1 MLEKDIVQLS
11 QEYYEEMKKLRHH
24 FHMFPELGFNEFNT
38 SKTVEDELIKLNLD
52 NVQKLA
58 KTGVSAVI
66 KGKYPGKTIL
76 LRADMDALPVNEEA
90 DIEYKSKNKG
100 VMHACGHDG
109 HTAALLG
116 TAMILNNLKDK
127 LHGNVKL
134 VFQPAEEGDGGA
146 RLMIEEGVLDNP
158 KVDAAIACHLWG
170 NIPEGHVVIKNGP
183 LMASCDD
190 FMFKIVGKGGHGSTP
205 ELCIDPIDI
214 CINAM
219 NTIRN
224 FVSRRI
230 SALDPVVLS
239 FGAINGGNS
248 FNCIPDEVTVLGTL
262 RTFNNDTRDFVINS
276 MENILKFMTESQ
288 GAKYSIEIN
297 RFAPTVV
304 NDENMTKIAIKSFEK
319 VIGENK
325 IIEAKQPYTG
335 SEDFAFFTSE
345 VPSVFFFTGI
355 MKDKEVIHHNSH
367 FQWDDINLLTSCRCL
382 CQIAVDFLNDDNK

>member
-24 FHMFPELGFNEFNT
+24 FHMFPELGFKEFNT
-38 SKTVEDELIKLNLD
+38 SKIIEDELRKLNLD
-52 NVQKLA
+52 NIKKVA
-58 KTGVSAVI
+58 KTGVSALI

-76 LRADMDALPVNEEA
+76 LRADMDALPVNEEV
-90 DIEYKSKNKG
+90 DIEYKSKNEG
-100 VMHACGHDG
+100 IMHACGHDG

-116 TAMILNNLKDK
+116 TAMILNNLKDR

-134 VFQPAEEGDGGA
+134 IFQPAEEGDGGA

-170 NIPEGHVVIKNGP
+170 SVPEGHVVIKSGSV
-183 LMASCDD
+183 MASCDD
-190 FMFKIVGKGGHGSTP
+190 FTFKIIGKGGHGSTP

-214 CINAM
+214 CMNA
-219 NTIRN
+219 IRT
-224 FVSRRI
+224 FVSRRV

-239 FGAINGGNS
+239 FGAINGGSS

-276 MENILKFMTESQ
+276 MENILKSITESQ

-297 RFAPTVV
+297 RFAPVVV
-304 NDENMTKIAIKSFEK
+304 NDEGMTKMAMKSFEK

-325 IIEAKQPYTG
+325 IIKAKQPYKG

-345 VPSVFFFTGI
+345 VPSVFFFPSI
-355 MKDKEVIHHNSH
+355 MKNEEVIHHNSH
-367 FQWDDINLLTSCRCL
+367 FQWDDINLLTACRCL
-382 CQIAVDFLNDDNK
+382 SQIAVDFLNE